1 MDDTGAIVIGYD
13 DSEFAKNALRKG
25 LWLATRLG
33 APVRVVRAW
42 TISSAPRPR
51 TWEPGYVPPV
61 EDFAAEVLDHLRNQ
75 VAPILAEHPEVV
87 VELVVPHGAAGREL
101 VKASDDARL
110 VVVGSRGLGGFAGLL
125 LGSVSGEVVE
135 HSRCDVL
142 VVRQPETLDEASAK

>member
-13 DSEFAKNALRKG
+13 DSEFARNALRKG
-25 LWLATRLG
+25 LWLAARLG

-61 EDFAAEVLDHLRNQ
+61 EDFAAEVLDHLQAQ
-75 VAPILAEHPEVV
+75 VAPILAEHPEVA
-87 VELVVPHGAAGREL
+87 VELLVPHGAAGREL

-135 HSRCDVL
+135 HARCDVL
-142 VVRQPETLDEASAK
+142 VVRQPQTAGEESTP

>member
-13 DSEFAKNALRKG
+13 DSEFARNALRKG
-25 LWLATRLG
+25 LWLAARLG

-61 EDFAAEVLDHLRNQ
+61 EDFAAEVLDHLRAQ
-75 VAPILAEHPEVV
+75 VVPILAEHPEVA

-135 HSRCDVL
+135 HARCDVL
-142 VVRQPETLDEASAK
+142 VVRQPQTAGEESTP

>member
-13 DSEFAKNALRKG
+13 DSEFARNALRKG
-25 LWLATRLG
+25 LWLAARLG

-61 EDFAAEVLDHLRNQ
+61 EDFAAEVLDHLQAQ
-75 VAPILAEHPEVV
+75 VAPILAEHPEVA

-135 HSRCDVL
+135 HARCDVL
-142 VVRQPETLDEASAK
+142 VVRQPQTAGEESTP

>member
-25 LWLATRLG
+25 LWLADQLD

-42 TISSAPRPR
+42 TISTAPRPR

-61 EDFAAEVLDHLRNQ
+61 EDFAAEVMDHLHTQ
-75 VAPILAEHPEVV
+75 VAPILAEHPGVA

-135 HSRCDVL
+135 HARCDVL
-142 VVRQPETLDEASAK
+142 VVRQQEAADESSTE

>member
-25 LWLATRLG
+25 LWLAAQLG

-42 TISSAPRPR
+42 TISAAPRPR

-61 EDFAAEVLDHLRNQ
+61 EDFAAEVMDQLRTQ
-75 VAPILAEHPEVV
+75 VAPLLAEHPEVA

-135 HSRCDVL
+135 HARCDVL
-142 VVRQPETLDEASAK
+142 VVRHQESAVEPSSE

>member
-13 DSEFAKNALRKG
+13 DSEFARNALRKG
-25 LWLATRLG
+25 LWLAARLG

-61 EDFAAEVLDHLRNQ
+61 EDFAAEVLDHLRAQ
-75 VAPILAEHPEVV
+75 VAPILAEHPEVA

-135 HSRCDVL
+135 HARCDVL
-142 VVRQPETLDEASAK
+142 VVRQPQTAGEESTP